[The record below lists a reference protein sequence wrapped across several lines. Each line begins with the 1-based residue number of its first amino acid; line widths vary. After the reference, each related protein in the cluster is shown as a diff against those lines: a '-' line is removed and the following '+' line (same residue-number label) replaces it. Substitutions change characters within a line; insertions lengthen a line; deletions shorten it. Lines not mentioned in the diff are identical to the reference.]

1 MSQPIIGDELR
12 IRMELLL
19 QPSRLRFGKSPGPP
33 ACFDSADTLS
43 APIPGCITS
52 AASVFVSSTARTFA
66 VHSSSSAATR
76 SAGVPFDVRIDTFE
90 KNCKIDESGV
100 GLRL

>member
-52 AASVFVSSTARTFA
+52 AALCIRFEHRANIRRALIKLGGNPICWNTLRRTDR
-66 VHSSSSAATR
+66 H
-76 SAGVPFDVRIDTFE
+76 
-90 KNCKIDESGV
+90 
-100 GLRL
+100 L